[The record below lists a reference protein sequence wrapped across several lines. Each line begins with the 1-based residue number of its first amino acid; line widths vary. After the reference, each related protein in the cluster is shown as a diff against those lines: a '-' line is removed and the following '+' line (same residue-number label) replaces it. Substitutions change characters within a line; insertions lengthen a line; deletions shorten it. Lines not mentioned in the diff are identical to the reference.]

1 MFRKVGHKAAMSDGD
16 ATVTSFRVVVRDG
29 WYNAFT
35 DLVLWK
41 DYYWLAYTRGTGH
54 HAELSVRDAPEGRTV
69 SGGNSFSVILR
80 STDLRRWHEAKVF
93 EPPDGIV
100 DRTGMGRAAFCPTNE
115 RLYGFMIAET
125 PREQGVFGRV
135 YCTWTDDGV
144 RWAEPEP
151 VRMGDRYPYTFR
163 VRHHDGR
170 FYSAINAI
178 NFPGPEQPLDLI
190 TSDDGTNWTAHA
202 RIAAKHPK
210 LFTEE
215 SDLHWL
221 PDGELWCVVRSGSG
235 ALFYWAKPPYTE
247 WSGTDLG
254 VRCDA
259 PVMCTTNGK
268 VYLAGR
274 VEAPGEEPGSATGTG
289 GSGTT
294 GLYHLTRGK
303 AKLLLSLPPGGDA
316 AYAGLVS
323 PEPGKLVMSTYSD
336 QAYFSDAVK
345 PTHFPEYLYKRSD
358 CDIYVA
364 EIELRD

>member
-1 MFRKVGHKAAMSDGD
+1 MFRKVGHKAAMSDGN
-16 ATVTSFRVVVRDG
+16 ALVTSFRVVVRDG
-29 WYNAFT
+29 WYNGFT
-35 DLVLWK
+35 DLALWK
-41 DYYWLAYTRGTGH
+41 DYYWLAHRRGTGH
-54 HAELSVRDAPEGRTV
+54 GAPMSVGDTPEGRTV
-69 SGGNSFSVILR
+69 SGGNSFAVILR

-100 DRTGMGRAAFCPTNE
+100 DRSGIASAHFCPTDD
-115 RLYGFMIAET
+115 RLYTFMPVQT
-125 PREQGVFGRV
+125 PREQGTFGRL

-151 VRMGDRYPYTFR
+151 VRMGDGYPYTFR

-170 FYSAINAI
+170 FYSAVNNA
-178 NFPGPEQPLDLI
+178 GPENALDLI

-202 RIAAKHPK
+202 RIAAEHPK

-215 SDLHWL
+215 SELHWL
-221 PDGELWCVVRSGSG
+221 PHGELWCVVRSTGS

-247 WSGTDLG
+247 WSEVVDLG

-259 PVMCTTNGK
+259 PVVCTTNGK

-274 VEAPGEEPGSATGTG
+274 RATPGERPDVPGP
-289 GSGTT
+289 GTT
-294 GLYHLTRGK
+294 GLYELTRGK
-303 AKLLLSLPPGGDA
+303 AKLLLSFPTGADA

-323 PEPGKLVMSTYSD
+323 PEPGKLVLSTYSD
-336 QAYFSDAVK
+336 AAYLSGAVK
-345 PTHFPEYLYKRSD
+345 LMHFPEYLYKRSE

-364 EIELRD
+364 EIDLTV